1 MDYTWHLIG
10 LVRASTASP
19 LAAACKVTCAHMT
32 DERESNDAGEV
43 AEAEQLGL
51 ALAKRCQANHN
62 HVVTQ

>member
-43 AEAEQLGL
+43 A
-51 ALAKRCQANHN
+51 
-62 HVVTQ
+62 